1 VKSLCLCGENVLSD
15 TNHKEKVFNI
25 EMNLIM
31 QPTIYLAL
39 THDWELRGDGSGDIE
54 QIQFAPLRRLL
65 EIYAKFGA
73 RTTILP
79 DVVQQLAFRRA
90 ESEHPELKSLA
101 DSWDEHVR
109 DALRRGHDVQLHLHP
124 QWLNADYENGHWHP
138 RGDWSILNYERDAAS
153 AMLAGGK
160 QYLETLLRPIEP
172 SYRCLAFRAGALAAA
187 PSPHL
192 FESLASNGIEI
203 DVSIAG
209 GLFVNSE
216 DLQLDYRSC
225 EETFLPFY
233 PVMEDARRVSDKRED
248 IVCVPLNHFYGSRR
262 AVTRQNISLVR
273 EQINRPSNSR
283 AQSQHPPADA
293 KSNRQSRIGL
303 AVEKLIMPAVK
314 RKHLVS
320 DTGRLNDPLLREML
334 ASIRVRARASGL
346 GQLPVVLTN
355 HPKDIRDLAAIER
368 FVGEISEADDIRFIT
383 LSEIAAKI
391 KGSEFQV
398 KTAD

>member
-1 VKSLCLCGENVLSD
+1 
-15 TNHKEKVFNI
+15 
-25 EMNLIM
+25 M
-31 QPTIYLAL
+31 QPMIYLAL

-65 EIYAKFGA
+65 QIYEKFGA

-79 DVVQQLAFRRA
+79 DLMQQIRFRRLEA
-90 ESEHPELKSLA
+90 EHPELKPLA

-109 DALRRGHDVQLHLHP
+109 DAFRKGHDIQLHLHP
-124 QWLNADYENGHWHP
+124 QWLNADYEKGHWHP
-138 RGDWSILNYERDAAS
+138 RGDWSILNYERDAAYE
-153 AMLAGGK
+153 MLARGQ
-160 QYLETLLRPIEP
+160 QYLEALLRPIDS

-192 FESLASNGIEI
+192 FESLATLGIEI

-216 DLQLDYRSC
+216 DLQLDYRNC

-233 PVMEDARRVSDKRED
+233 PTMGDARKVSDKREN

-262 AVTRQNISLVR
+262 AVTRQNISLARQQV
-273 EQINRPSNSR
+273 NRPPNNYT
-283 AQSQHPPADA
+283 QSHRPQADA
-293 KSNRQSRIGL
+293 KSTRQSRIGL

-314 RKHLVS
+314 RKHFVS
-320 DTGRLNDPLLREML
+320 DTGRLNYPLMREML
-334 ASIRVRARASGL
+334 ATIRARARESGL
-346 GQLPVVLTN
+346 TQLPVVLTN

-368 FVGEISEADDIRFIT
+368 FVGEVSEAEDIRFIT
-383 LSEIAAKI
+383 LSEIARKI
-391 KGSEFQV
+391 QSGEFEV
-398 KTAD
+398 RTAD